1 MRILKNRVMNILNG
15 IAVTGFLLAVCGPA
29 VASVSTGHNVSAGSD
44 TRTQPS
50 EAVTSQVQ
58 QTQTDNSAREAAVWG
73 LSDTQWQQYHDVMK
87 GPRGVQSPGIDPVL
101 ALGLE
106 AASAA
111 ERRHMAELWVK
122 QEYQR
127 VEKELAFQREVDS
140 AWKRLYPGVL
150 PVNIGRNAAGVA
162 HDTRGRLALFVR
174 RENCPQCDAR
184 LAAIIADNRPVDIYV
199 VDNSGS
205 DEVIR
210 QWALAHH
217 IPVDRVRSHRITL
230 NHDNG
235 KWLKFGQGRMP
246 VVLQQGESG
255 WQIAAF

>member
-1 MRILKNRVMNILNG
+1 MQMLKKITLTAMTLTCFVPVI
-15 IAVTGFLLAVCGPA
+15 CGSA
-29 VASVSTGHNVSAGSD
+29 VASVSAGHNGNAAARQAE
-44 TRTQPS
+44 T
-50 EAVTSQVQ
+50 VTSQVQ
-58 QTQTDNSAREAAVWG
+58 QTQTDNSARESAVWG
-73 LSDTQWQQYHDVMK
+73 LSDTQWQQYRDVMK

-106 AASAA
+106 AESAA

-127 VEKELAFQREVDS
+127 VEKELAFQREVDA

-150 PVNIGRNAAGVA
+150 PVNMGNATGVA
-162 HDTRGRLALFVR
+162 HDTHGRLALFVR

-184 LAAIIADNRPVDIYV
+184 LNAVLADNRPVDIYL
-199 VDNSGS
+199 VDSGGS
-205 DEVIR
+205 DDVIR

-217 IPVDRVRSHRITL
+217 IPVDRVRSRQITL

-235 KWLKFGQGRMP
+235 NWLKFGQGRMP
-246 VVLQQGESG
+246 VVLQQGEGG